1 MHATT
6 KAFSLAAT
14 VIVMAIIAF
23 LVPRPAAILSV
34 LAGVTAL
41 AGAMAGVAEGYSS
54 ILRALEAERE
64 PRHARVAEGAP
75 LTIRL
80 AIRNPVSRGL
90 PSVLIRDEA
99 PPRARPEE
107 AVYQGVL
114 PPKSG
119 VTAAYTIRPA
129 PGLIRIRRLS
139 VEARDPLGLYATSR
153 AIDFVSTIQAYP
165 APYPPSLE
173 RPGAGLGLVEATF
186 SQRRGWGAE
195 FYSLR
200 KYVPGDDVRLVAW
213 LPSARAGRLLVR
225 ENVEPRRL
233 DVCMIGD
240 LSLES
245 WAGSPGESPADWI
258 MRASLGVASAVARG
272 QGRVGYAILLGEAAL
287 RLEPSRAVDAMDAM
301 AEAFTVA
308 SPEHA
313 TRRRGLARLLRDAE
327 GWPSTCVVLL
337 LLGPGGLGLIEPEHV
352 EALGWRLVAV
362 EVLPTGRSEL
372 EAALREAYRELEGR
386 HVERLRD
393 GGVQAFLVS
402 SPAGLAAAVNVGVSG
417 VARRIYEYG

>member
-14 VIVMAIIAF
+14 VIVMAILAF
-23 LVPRPAAILSV
+23 LVPKPAAILAV
-34 LAGVTAL
+34 LAGITAL
-41 AGAMAGVAEGYSS
+41 AGAMAGIAEGYSS
-54 ILRALEAERE
+54 ILGALEAERE
-64 PRHARVAEGAP
+64 PRHARVAEGVP
-75 LTIRL
+75 VTIRL
-80 AIRNPVSRGL
+80 TVRNPASKGL
-90 PSVLIRDEA
+90 PSILIRDEA

-114 PPKSG
+114 PPQSG
-119 VTAAYTIRPA
+119 ATATYTIRPA

-139 VEARDPLGLYATSR
+139 VEAHDPLGLYATSR
-153 AIDFVSTIQAYP
+153 VIDLVSTIQVYP

-186 SQRRGWGAE
+186 SHRRGWGAE

-200 KYVPGDDVRLVAW
+200 EYVPGDDVRLVAW

-233 DVCMIGD
+233 DVCMIVD

-245 WAGSPGESPADWI
+245 WAGSPGESPADWV
-258 MRASLGVASAVARG
+258 MRASLGVASVVARG
-272 QGRVGYAILLGEAAL
+272 RGRIGYAVLLGEAAL
-287 RLEPSRAVDAMDAM
+287 RLDPSRAADSMDAM

-313 TRRRGLARLLRDAE
+313 TRRRGLPRLLRDAE
-327 GWPSTCVVLL
+327 GWPSTCVILL

-352 EALGWRLVAV
+352 ETIAWRLVAV
-362 EVLPTGRSEL
+362 EVLPTGSSEL
-372 EAALREAYRELEGR
+372 EAAIREAYSELER
-386 HVERLRD
+386 RRVERLRD

-402 SPAGLAAAVNVGVSG
+402 SPAQLATAVSVGVSE